1 MHSPSSKPVAVS
13 LQPPKSLLFGV
24 SGLSQTAPS
33 FFGGGRQRVGM
44 LWKPKRRRALGERCW
59 LAVGP

>member
-1 MHSPSSKPVAVS
+1 MHSPSSKPFAVS

-33 FFGGGRQRVGM
+33 FFGGGEAEGRD
-44 LWKPKRRRALGERCW
+44 
-59 LAVGP
+59 AVEA